1 MNPRGTTV
9 SSLRFSLG
17 WLLRIAMLALALAL
31 GGCASVDIRGTQI
44 KGPNDGAVV
53 IRVLPNVQSSSQF
66 FKNWQFLK
74 LARAPQAG
82 ESSEVEYAVLPKTDA
97 ASRSAIYAGTLP
109 PGQYRFVQFSA
120 QQCGYMCVSSLLEV
134 APKFSRFEVKP
145 GQITDLGVLVQ
156 TDPYD
161 GSRRVMLTHESA
173 GSSALTPELVREVL
187 PDLLPM
193 MSRPR
198 LSWLAESVPSPMAA
212 MHQSAIQHSY
222 GLLSPRETEDGAFL
236 YGTANGVVGRW
247 KPGASHQS
255 HDIGERVSVDSVL
268 VLPDERWMAAGEFST
283 VKISGDRGRTW
294 QSVRGDLPLGLVVDL
309 NLWRDSVILTLMQG
323 KLVKVYSAPA
333 GSDQWKLVAEHTTDV
348 NLFFD
353 VQGVRPQSLL
363 LGDVLVTTIPGRQLS
378 VLDLSSG
385 RAELRPLPGAI
396 QMFSASAD
404 GVLRCRCISVIKVDP
419 YESHDLGKTWVESTA
434 SRFMMMPAFRDKLNG
449 VAFKGGFMSPSK
461 FAYTRDGGATW
472 VETTEAPFY
481 FHQLFYSRD
490 GSKAYA
496 ATMLGNLWQTE
507 NDGQTWQA
515 IK

>member
-1 MNPRGTTV
+1 MNSRGTTAP
-9 SSLRFSLG
+9 SIGLSLT
-17 WLLRIAMLALALAL
+17 WLLRLTLLTLALVL
-31 GGCASVDIRGTQI
+31 GGCASVEIRDTKI
-44 KGPNDGAVV
+44 KSANDGAVV

-66 FKNWQFLK
+66 FKNWQSLT
-74 LARAPQAG
+74 LARLPQAG
-82 ESSEVEYAVLPKTDA
+82 ESAEVTYAVSPKLDA

-120 QQCGYMCVSSLLEV
+120 QQCGAVCISSWLKV
-134 APKFSRFEVKP
+134 GPKFSRFEIKP

-156 TDPYD
+156 TDMQD
-161 GSRRVMLTHESA
+161 GTQRAALTHEA
-173 GSSALTPELVREVL
+173 PGDHALTPELLTEVL

-198 LSWLAESVPSPMAA
+198 LSWSAESVPASMPTMQRA
-212 MHQSAIQHSY
+212 AIQLSH
-222 GLLSPRETEDGAFL
+222 GFVSPRETEDGAFL

-247 KPGASHQS
+247 KPGASHQAF
-255 HDIGERVSVDSVL
+255 DIGERVSVDSVL
-268 VLPDERWMAAGEFST
+268 VLPDSRWMAAGEFST
-283 VKISGDRGRTW
+283 VKVSGDRGRTW
-294 QSVRGDLPLGLVVDL
+294 QSLRGKLPLGLVVDL
-309 NLWRDSVILTLMQG
+309 NLWRDKVLLTLTQG
-323 KLVKVYSAPA
+323 PIVKVYSAPA
-333 GSDQWKLVAEHTTDV
+333 GTDQWALVAEHKTDV
-348 NLFFD
+348 NWFFD

-378 VLDLSSG
+378 VLDLHSG
-385 RAELRPLPGAI
+385 QAELRKLPGAV

-419 YESHDLGKTWVESTA
+419 YESHDLGKTWVDSTA

-461 FAYTRDGGATW
+461 FTYTRDGGASW
-472 VETTEAPFY
+472 LETTEAPYAFQ
-481 FHQLFYSRD
+481 QLFYSRD

-496 ATMLGNLWQTE
+496 ATVFGNLWVTE
-507 NDGQTWQA
+507 NDGQTWQS